1 MSERNLEQQIG
12 IKFCVKNGK
21 SSYETVVLVKMA
33 YGKYA
38 MKKVSIFEWHR
49 QFKEGRKMCMIIQE
63 VWIQTQK
70 TDANVQSDEMFS
82 CICLMEKTQ
91 TQADVD
97 SPPWHCSCTWCITH
111 LWASS

>member
-38 MKKVSIFEWHR
+38 MKKVSI
-49 QFKEGRKMCMIIQE
+49 
-63 VWIQTQK
+63 
-70 TDANVQSDEMFS
+70 
-82 CICLMEKTQ
+82 
-91 TQADVD
+91 
-97 SPPWHCSCTWCITH
+97 
-111 LWASS
+111 